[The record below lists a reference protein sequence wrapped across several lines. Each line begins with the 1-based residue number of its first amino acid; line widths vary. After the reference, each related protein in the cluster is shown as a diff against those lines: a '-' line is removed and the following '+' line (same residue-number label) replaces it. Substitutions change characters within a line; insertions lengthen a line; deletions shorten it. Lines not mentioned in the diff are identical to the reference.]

1 MTFNEKYK
9 TLFLDPLSE
18 AVNVNEKVNI
28 ILSPSLYWVK
38 KISLP
43 VKYVRDA
50 LKLLPSIFE
59 DTLPDGHYSYSAYK
73 CEDTEGSNS
82 DFFVFAYEDKRILDV
97 MSEKKISI
105 SNVANVYFAQ
115 SELQNTHGAAKVN
128 EKQSIYVKDELVILV
143 PCCWIEEK
151 GNLDLTFLSLSKHT
165 ITLQQFG
172 HIVDSKSLYSIGAM
186 ILMLILLVG
195 SEYFI
200 TIKKSANIV
209 ESKEKLFSQHN
220 LKETMLQNRSMLKE
234 YQTIH
239 DRQTNIRLYTSYIL
253 SLRLKP
259 QEKLTQLNIK
269 NEILSA
275 NFSGVSK
282 ENFTHITKSLNSK
295 KVKFKTDYKKNTLY
309 VEISL

>member
-18 AVNVNEKVNI
+18 ATNVNEKVNI

-50 LKLLPSIFE
+50 LKFLPSVFE
-59 DTLPDGHYSYSAYK
+59 DILPEGHYSYSAYK
-73 CEDTEGSNS
+73 CEETQGLNSN
-82 DFFVFAYEDKRILDV
+82 FFVFAYEDKRILDV
-97 MSEKKISI
+97 MSKKNILI

-115 SELQNTHGAAKVN
+115 SELQNTQGAIKVN

-151 GNLDLTFLSLSKHT
+151 GELDLTFLSLSKHT

-172 HIVDSKSLYSIGAM
+172 HIVDSRSLYSIGAM
-186 ILMLILLVG
+186 ILVLILLVG
-195 SEYFI
+195 SEYLI
-200 TIKKSANIV
+200 TAKKSADIV

-239 DRQTNIRLYTSYIL
+239 ARQTNIRLYTSYIL
-253 SLRLKP
+253 SVRLK
-259 QEKLTQLNIK
+259 QEEKLTQLNVK
-269 NEILSA
+269 NETLSA
-275 NFSGVSK
+275 NFSGVNR
-282 ENFTHITKSLNSK
+282 ENFTHITKILNPK
-295 KVKFKTDYKKNTLY
+295 KVKFKTNYKKNTLY
-309 VEISL
+309 VEMNL